1 MVNLFQTFLQMLK
14 KELKNLNLVQILVI
28 VLLLILLLQRCGKD
42 PVIVEQPKII
52 RDTTWII
59 KDSTI
64 NSKPQIIKTE
74 AYGIPID
81 RWNTEYLPDT
91 NYDKLIKQYEALV
104 RELLAKNI
112 SVDSIKID
120 SIGHIYITDTV
131 SKNIIIGRSTSY
143 DLHYPVITNTI
154 TLPAPKK
161 TQWYFGVALQGSKQ
175 DLINQINTGI
185 LIKNK
190 KDRIYGG
197 YIGITPNGPFEFGI
211 QSYWKIKL
219 KK

>member
-1 MVNLFQTFLQMLK
+1 MGFIKNNFINLIVIIL
-14 KELKNLNLVQILVI
+14 LV
-28 VLLLILLLQRCGKD
+28 ILLLQRCGGGRID
-42 PVIVEQPKII
+42 ISAPKIV
-52 RDTTWII
+52 RDTVWVHH
-59 KDSTI
+59 DSTV
-64 NSKPQIIKTE
+64 NSKPQIVKTE

-91 NYDKLIKQYEALV
+91 NYDKLIKQYEVLV

-143 DLHYPVITNTI
+143 DLKYPIIKETI
-154 TLPAPKK
+154 TIPAIKK
-161 TQWYFGVALQGSKQ
+161 TQWYFGGALQGSKQ
-175 DLINQINTGI
+175 DLINQINTGV

-190 KDRIYGG
+190 KDHIYGG